1 MKRHTS
7 LGMLTE
13 QTPLLSADEDEIPH
27 VSSEDSTPTDT
38 PTPNQPLG
46 PGRAI
51 LIILSICI
59 LIFLQ
64 GKWHPRSHA
73 GTQGLTHGTASNM
86 SGITTAQSTIADDLD
101 ASGEDAIWFTSA
113 YLISMASL
121 APLVGRLSQIFSTRS
136 CILSSAFLFVA
147 GGLLTG
153 HARSFNTFI
162 AGRIVSGSGGAGVMT
177 LTLILV
183 IELAGTK
190 RRGLFLGL
198 TNAGFTTG
206 VALGAVV
213 AGGLVGITGWRPLF
227 WGQAPLAALAGM
239 GIFWGIPTRFGMAAT
254 LGAKTRSLAYKFAHV
269 DYSGAALLTTSLVLV
284 LLGLTSPKIQYLPIL
299 ISPVVLALFIA
310 NELYLARDPIIPIP
324 VLRSRGVLLT
334 CLAQVGLMSVRWSI
348 LFYAPVYALAVRNW
362 SPATA
367 GSILI
372 PTNAGFALGGLL
384 VGGIHIRR
392 AGSFYLPTIMAFT
405 LFTFAVALLAFLA
418 TPSSPASLIVATTA
432 LLGLSTGAAITYTLA
447 HLLHLTAPPTHFVAT
462 SLITTF
468 RGFAGSFG
476 TAIGGGLFVRVL
488 RRSLEQGFAEIG
500 VRRPE
505 LIDELLRSPATVGG
519 LKGLEAE
526 VARAGYVEALRT
538 VWFSAAAVAGTVI
551 FVQAAAGWKGAAE
564 IVQDG
569 GEDEV

>member
-1 MKRHTS
+1 MKRHLLPDVLSERTS
-7 LGMLTE
+7 
-13 QTPLLSADEDEIPH
+13 LLSADEDEEYVASPEEETTASPPIQ
-27 VSSEDSTPTDT
+27 
-38 PTPNQPLG
+38 NKPLG
-46 PGRAI
+46 PHRAV
-51 LIILSICI
+51 LVILSVCI

-64 GKWHPRSHA
+64 
-73 GTQGLTHGTASNM
+73 ASNM
-86 SGITTAQSTIADDLD
+86 SGITTVQSSIADDLD
-101 ASGEDAIWFTSA
+101 VSGEDAIWFTSA
-113 YLISMASL
+113 YLITMASL
-121 APLVGRLSQIFSTRS
+121 APLIGRLSQVFSPRN
-136 CILSSAFLFVA
+136 CILTSALLFVT

-153 HARSFNTFI
+153 YGRSFNAFI
-162 AGRIVSGSGGAGVMT
+162 AGRIVSGAGGAGVMT

-227 WGQAPLAALAGM
+227 WGQAPLAALAWM
-239 GIFWGIPTRFGMAAT
+239 GIFWGIPARFGSTAT
-254 LGAKTRSLAYKFAHV
+254 PDRRTRSLASKFASV
-269 DYSGAALLTTSLVLV
+269 DYSGAALLISSLILF

-299 ISPVVLALFIA
+299 ISPIILALFIA

-334 CLAQVGLMSVRWSI
+334 CIAQVGLMSVRWTV

-384 VGGIHIRR
+384 VGGLHIRR
-392 AGSFYLPTIMAFT
+392 AGSFYLPTTTAFS
-405 LFTFAVALLAFLA
+405 LFTVAVALLACLA
-418 TPSSPASLIVATTA
+418 TPSSPAPLIVATTA
-432 LLGLSTGAAITYTLA
+432 LLGLCTGAAITYTLA

-468 RGFAGSFG
+468 RGFASSFG
-476 TAIGGGLFVRVL
+476 TAIGGGLFVRIL

-500 VRRPE
+500 VRKPE
-505 LIDELLRSPATVGG
+505 LMEELLRSPATVGG
-519 LKGLEAE
+519 LEGVEAE
-526 VARAGYVEALRT
+526 VARSGYVEALRT
-538 VWFSAAAVAGTVI
+538 VWFSAAAVAGTMV
-551 FVQAAAGWKGAAE
+551 FVQAAAGWKGAVE
-564 IVQDG
+564 LVQDD
-569 GEDEV
+569 DEV